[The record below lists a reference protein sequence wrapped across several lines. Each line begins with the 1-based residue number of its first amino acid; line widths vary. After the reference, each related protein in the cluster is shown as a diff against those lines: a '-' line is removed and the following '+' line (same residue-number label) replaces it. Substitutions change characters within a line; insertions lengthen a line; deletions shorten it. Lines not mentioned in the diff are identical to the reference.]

1 MKPIFHK
8 SRRTL
13 GSYLSL
19 GSAVIIS
26 SLIYSRAGDILR
38 GGGGSSSLPAAA
50 GSGSGTGITTPA
62 DTAQA
67 RINAQDAL
75 ARTSNALNAVRAM
88 QDAARAAA
96 ISGPNNLSLGLP
108 DVPNGINTNG
118 LQVAP
123 GVGTDPTK
131 WQGADLPTE
140 TTDLQGLVDVG
151 IRQTAQ
157 QALLQWQTFNVG
169 KNTTVTFDQSAG
181 GANANQWIA
190 FNQITDP
197 TGNPTQILGQIK
209 AQGQVYVINPNG
221 IIFGGSSKVDVNTL
235 TVSSLPINTN
245 LINRG
250 LLNNPDAQ
258 FLFSGLSLLAG
269 PNGTAAFT
277 PTPPP
282 TSTGVYGDITVQ
294 AGAKITTPISADG
307 NGGRVALFGANI
319 KNEGSILTPAGQTIL
334 AAGLQIGLTA
344 HDSLDPSLR
353 GLDVYV
359 GQVGTYGGSI
369 DNSGLISSPRG
380 SITLAGKNI
389 FHTGALSSSTSV
401 SLNGR
406 IELLAHYGAQSN
418 PSTANSVGSL
428 PFLNRN
434 SGTVSLGNNSVIEI
448 LPEYSSKETTI
459 GSVLSLRS
467 QINLEGL
474 ALHLGEN
481 STILA
486 PNALVRL
493 AAGEWN
499 FLGGISPTSKFT
511 QSAGQVYLD
520 KDALVNVAGSIDVP
534 VSVAQNIISV
544 DLRAAEL
551 ANSPLQRNG
560 PLRGQS
566 VQIDIRDSGIYEGAM
581 WIGTPLADVAGFANL
596 IQRGIGQLTTA
607 GGSVTISAGA
617 STVMQAGAKIDVS
630 GGSIAYQEAVVRT
643 SQLITPSGSLVDI
656 SQARPDVVY
665 LGIYDAIFDASNVK
679 FGVTELYSGNI
690 IPGGGR
696 LENGYL
702 QGAAGGSLSIRSAS
716 AALDGSFIG
725 KIFAGESQRASL
737 PSASSLI
744 LDFSAID
751 RSFPSLP
758 TYAPTPPAIVFQSQN
773 PLSPAD
779 PFQTDADGKPL
790 ALRGDLLA
798 NVFLS
803 PEILTAGGF
812 GNFTLNNPDGSITVP
827 DGITIR
833 ALERGTISMSASN
846 INVDGSIISPGGT
859 ISFLAPNLTLSQ
871 INTLAST
878 SVSVTPLANP
888 DRGIFRLGQNGNID
902 TSGLLIDDRLAN
914 PSSGS
919 LPLALNGGSVTIR
932 AFQSILET
940 GGKIDVSGGA
950 RADSRARISY
960 GNAGNISLSG
970 GRDLA
975 ESSILGGSL
984 QLGATLAGYSG
995 AGGGSLSLT
1004 APAFQ
1009 IGGTNSDNQ
1018 VTVLS
1023 PSFFTEGGFSSFSL
1037 SGTGI
1042 ATSNANIFI
1051 PGILVTTNTTIR
1063 PIVQSR
1069 LAIAANDQPL
1079 TWQNPVI
1086 LQEGIRPTSSLSFS
1100 ATGATSR
1107 FTSGILA
1114 RGEILM
1120 DSGSYIET
1128 DAKGTVTMTGQ
1139 TTTVLGSVKTPG
1151 GSISITG
1158 ANNYPAPSDPPLY
1171 STVLIGASSILDAS
1185 GKTLLLPDSLG
1196 LRTGQVLAGGS
1207 ISVSGNILTQVG
1219 AKLIANGTSGIL
1231 DLTPAASSLYPAALA
1246 SLNGRLTV
1254 PVTIESNG
1262 GTITLTGQSF
1272 LHNAASLTARSGGA
1286 SAIGGT
1292 LNISSSR
1299 FVLPNTTSTSA
1310 DINLIVTQ
1318 NGPILSSSNPETTG
1332 TTPLDENGNPVS
1344 GLGRIA
1350 VDSFGQG
1357 GFHSLRLGGNVRFQ
1371 GDVSISMPGTI
1382 RLATGGIIETT
1393 GTLNLSASH
1402 IHAGQNFLPPSLPG
1416 EIIEYF
1422 TSNIPGVG
1430 NQPLSILPST
1440 GSGNIALNAKL
1451 IDLGTLSL
1459 QGIGNAAFN
1468 VPSGEIRG
1476 NGTLQAAANLVFNAG
1491 QIHPTTS
1498 SIFNIFAYGNSN
1510 ISIVGGSARPLPFSA
1525 GGTLNIHA
1533 STISQNG
1540 TLRAPLGNIN
1550 LGWNGSG
1557 TAPQNPVSGNLITT
1571 PVTANLTL
1579 GAASVTST
1587 SAIDPITG
1595 KPAILPY
1602 GISFDGNSW
1611 IDPSG
1616 IDITTT
1622 GPSNKDIKLSSQ
1634 NLATEAGSL
1643 IDISGGGDL
1652 FAYRF
1657 VSGNGGRN
1665 DLLASESVFA
1675 IIPSYNFDYAPYAP
1689 FNPQAEA
1696 LQGAPGYSNSTLKAG
1711 DQITLAAGSKSDL
1724 PAGTYTLLPARY
1736 ALLPGA
1742 FLVTPRSGTPA
1753 NPSTQ
1758 ADGSSI
1764 VTGYRANNLD
1774 PNRSGPTTIANFEI
1788 ASAKTVLKRA
1798 EYQRF
1803 TANKFFTDVATSR
1816 EIAVPRLPTDAGIL
1830 SYTASA
1836 NFSIAGAVSATTPT
1850 SARGALIDINSPV
1863 DILINASGTGGAP
1876 GTLTLSSSLLNSFGA
1891 DSLLIGG
1898 VRTQTQ
1904 GGITVST
1911 STKNLT
1917 LDNEGAPLSGNDII
1931 LTASE
1936 NLILAENSAITA
1948 SGNRS
1953 IGSITLG
1960 SEATPGSG
1968 NGSLVRVSSS
1978 AQDTV
1983 TRLGV
1988 TPGGF
1993 ANLITGNASTL
2004 TGTSLFLDSTA
2015 ATSLDS
2021 GTILIGSA
2029 ITLSSGELSI
2039 ALENPGTIAPTTGLI
2054 LAGNA
2059 LSTLLSNT
2067 SALTLRSYSNLNL
2080 YGTGQIGSNTFQNLT
2095 LQAANLRGLNQN
2107 NGSVI
2112 LAARNLT
2119 LGNPSAPQT
2128 VAPIIP
2134 NDGTLTFASQNLNL
2148 SGGNTAIYGFATT
2161 NLYATD
2167 RILTS
2172 SEGSLVTSSDLN
2184 LDTPVITGLQASK
2197 YAISANGSFS
2207 YTSQSAPSVYP
2218 GGLGANLSLTG
2229 SSVSLAGNI
2238 HLASGQLAVTSVTD
2252 DLLISG
2258 SLNLSG
2264 TSRQF
2269 VDVSRHTSGGSIT
2282 LKSDNASVRIL
2293 QSAVLNLSAPAAA
2306 GNAGQLNV
2314 FSPKGSL
2321 EILGT
2326 VTASPGANGNN
2337 GSFTL
2342 DASSIAS
2349 LAALDEILNT
2359 GSFTKLRDYRI
2370 RTGNVVIDSNAIA
2383 STYRLAADQGDITLS
2398 GNINASGN
2406 RGGSI
2411 DLKANGSLTLLSGS
2425 SLDASAEVFD
2435 AAGKGGSIT
2444 LEAGSQRNGIVRS
2457 DALLTL
2463 SSGSSIFLGVA
2474 EKDASS
2480 ASLGKFTGTLHLRSP
2495 RNVTNTDLQLA
2506 AIGSNITG
2514 ASAITVEGYKLYD
2527 LTGTANGTITSA
2539 IQTQVLN
2546 DANAYLGASG
2556 STTSGYSAMLTRLTG
2571 LNSALDLILTP
2582 GAEIINRTGDLTLG
2596 TISSDATFDWNLAT
2610 FRFGPKSAAG
2620 TLTLR
2625 ASQNLTFHNAL
2636 SDGFSGG
2643 ASLWLSPLIANNP
2656 LLPANSQSWSY
2667 HLAAGADNTAA
2678 SFRSVLPLDSIS
2690 AGQGN
2695 LQLGKNAGAA
2705 TATGGANAV
2714 TSSII
2719 GNSYQVIRTGSGD
2732 IDISTARSIQLLNPF
2747 ASIYTAGTRVAD
2759 PTAVFAPG
2767 DFVTPVLN
2775 RTVSQTN
2782 LGAAQQNYSAYYSMA
2797 GGNVTL
2803 SAGLDIERLT
2813 RNNSGLIADSSRQ
2826 LPNNWLYR
2834 RAYVA
2839 PNGQFGSIRIGSGL
2853 GSTTDAA
2860 ASTTWWVDYS
2870 NFFQSV
2876 GALGGGN
2883 IILAAGN
2890 DVRNTDAAIPTN
2902 ARAPRG
2908 AAGTTLLQELGGGDL
2923 SVRAGRDISGGVYY
2937 VERGTGSLQAGAAIT
2952 TNGTRSPS
2960 FGLVGGLNN
2969 PAAGILDPL
2978 TWLPTTLFLGKSSF
2992 DLQAAGDIL
3001 LGPVANPFLLPQ
3013 GTGNRFWY
3021 KTHFST
3027 YSADAS
3033 VNALSLGGDVT
3044 HRNAITL
3051 PGQSQATSLFLAWHQ
3066 TQLLY
3071 TGSTSSTSFI
3081 QPWLRLAENDLSPFT
3096 PVWEL
3101 APPSV
3106 SLTSFSGDLNMVG
3119 NLTTFP
3125 SPVGQLELIAAGSIA
3140 ALQPSGISNTLIK
3153 DQATRTW
3160 TSSSINLSD
3169 ADPRS
3174 VPSPLSPLNTGTANP
3189 TGATFSASTKPAFM
3203 FSLAA
3208 LFTESGSYSGNDAL
3222 LQNLQSRH
3230 TSGGLHSVG
3239 ADPVRIHAIGGDISG
3254 LTLFS
3259 AKPAWITAGRDIT
3272 DIAFYLQNTDA
3283 SHLSIVSAA
3292 RDIIAANPFSLLR
3305 NATNAL
3311 GNALSF
3317 GRSPLPGDIQ
3327 VAGPGNLHVL
3337 AGRDLDLGTGSA
3349 LADGTG
3355 GGISSI
3361 GNLRNPFLNSE
3372 GAGITALA
3380 GIGPATSL
3388 ASSMLATQA
3397 YVQDVASTEEGMKLI
3412 EKLLPSTDINT
3423 LSADELAAL
3432 AIELFFR
3439 TLRDAG
3445 RNFNNPESPDF
3456 GTYKEG
3462 FAAIE
3467 LLLGENPE
3475 PWDGEIIARSRDIR
3489 TRSGGDIRLL
3499 APGGGL
3505 TLANT
3510 AIGNPLTPPGV
3521 ITESGGSISIF
3532 TDQSVDIGIGRIFT
3546 LRGGDAI
3553 IWSTEGDIAAGSSS
3567 RTVLAAPPTRVVIDP
3582 QTASVQTDLAG
3593 LATGGGIGV
3602 LATVA
3607 GIEPGDVDLIA
3618 PAGII
3623 DAGDA
3628 GIRVSGNINLAAVQV
3643 VNAGNISA
3651 GGTSTGGNTVVAA
3664 PSVATVTTASN
3675 SAAATSATADSTQN
3689 EASKEI
3695 SEEVTTQLSIFEVVV
3710 IGYGGGEAPD
3720 DEKEEEESEDSSQ
3733 DAEDSN

>member
-50 GSGSGTGITTPA
+50 SSGSGTGITTPA

-88 QDAARAAA
+88 QDAARATA
-96 ISGPNNLSLGLP
+96 ISGPENLSPGLP
-108 DVPNGINTNG
+108 DVTNGISTNG
-118 LQVAP
+118 LQVAS
-123 GVGTDPTK
+123 GVGTDPIK

-169 KNTTVTFDQSAG
+169 KNTTVTFDQTAG
-181 GANANQWIA
+181 GANSNQWIA

-197 TGNPTQILGQIK
+197 TGNPSQILGQIK

-221 IIFGGSSKVDVNTL
+221 IIFGGSSTVDVNTL
-235 TVSSLPINTN
+235 TVSSLPINNN
-245 LINRG
+245 LIARG
-250 LLNNPDAQ
+250 LLNNPDSQ

-269 PNGTAAFT
+269 LNGTAAFT

-282 TSTGVYGDITVQ
+282 SSTGVYGDITVQ

-319 KNEGSILTPAGQTIL
+319 KNEGTILTPAGQTIL

-353 GLDVYV
+353 GLDVFV

-369 DNSGLISSPRG
+369 DNSGFISSPRG

-428 PFLNRN
+428 SFLNRN
-434 SGTVSLGNNSVIEI
+434 TGTVSLGNNSVIEI

-474 ALHLGEN
+474 AVHLGEN

-499 FLGGISPTSKFT
+499 FLGGISPASKFT

-560 PLRGQS
+560 PLRSQS
-566 VQIDIRDSGIYEGAM
+566 VQIDVRDAGIYEGTM
-581 WIGTPLADVAGFANL
+581 WLGTPLADVAGFANL

-617 STVMQAGAKIDVS
+617 STVMQVGSKIDVS
-630 GGSIAYQEAVVRT
+630 GGSIAYQEAIVRT

-679 FGVTELYSGNI
+679 FGVTELYSGNLV
-690 IPGGGR
+690 PGGVR
-696 LENGYL
+696 LEKGYL

-716 AALDGSFIG
+716 AALDGSLLG

-737 PSASSLI
+737 PSASSLV

-758 TYAPTPPAIVFQSQN
+758 NFAPTPPATVFQSPN

-803 PEILTAGGF
+803 PEILTSGGF

-859 ISFLAPNLTLSQ
+859 ISFFAPNLTLSQ

-888 DRGIFRLGQNGNID
+888 GRGIFRLGQTGNID
-902 TSGLLIDDRLAN
+902 TSGLPIDDRLAN

-919 LPLALNGGSVTIR
+919 LPLALSGGSVTIR
-932 AFQSILET
+932 AFQTILDT

-995 AGGGSLSLT
+995 TGGGSLSLT
-1004 APAFQ
+1004 ASAFQ

-1051 PGILVTTNTTIR
+1051 PGILITANTTIR

-1158 ANNYPAPSDPPLY
+1158 ASSFPSPSDPPLFT
-1171 STVLIGASSILDAS
+1171 TVLIGASSILDVS

-1207 ISVSGNILTQVG
+1207 ISVSGNILTQDG
-1219 AKLIANGTSGIL
+1219 ARLIANGTSGIL
-1231 DLTPAASSLYPAALA
+1231 DLTPAASSLYPAALT
-1246 SLNGRLTV
+1246 SLNGLITL

-1299 FVLPNTTSTSA
+1299 FVPPNTTSTSA
-1310 DINLIVTQ
+1310 DINLVVTQ

-1332 TTPLDENGNPVS
+1332 TTPLDENGIPVS

-1393 GTLNLSASH
+1393 GTLNLSAPH
-1402 IHAGQNFLPPSLPG
+1402 IYAGQNFLPPSLPG

-1430 NQPLSILPST
+1430 NQPLSIMPST

-1468 VPSGEIRG
+1468 VPTGEIRG

-1525 GGTLNIHA
+1525 GGTLNLHA
-1533 STISQNG
+1533 SAITQNG

-1557 TAPQNPVSGNLITT
+1557 TSPQNPVSGNLLAT
-1571 PVTANLTL
+1571 PVTSNLTL
-1579 GAASVTST
+1579 GPNSVTST

-1675 IIPSYNFDYAPYAP
+1675 IIPSYNFEYAPYAP
-1689 FNPQAEA
+1689 FNQQAEA

-1711 DQITLAAGSKSDL
+1711 DQITLAAGSNL

-1742 FLVTPRSGTPA
+1742 FLVTPRTGNPA
-1753 NPSTQ
+1753 NPSTK
-1758 ADGSSI
+1758 ADRSSI
-1764 VTGYRANNLD
+1764 VSGYRANNLD
-1774 PNRSGPTTIANFEI
+1774 PNRSGPTSIGSFEV
-1788 ASAKTVLKRA
+1788 ASADTFRQRA
-1798 EYQRF
+1798 EYQEF

-1816 EIAVPRLPTDAGIL
+1816 EVPVPRLPMDAGIL
-1830 SYTASA
+1830 SYTAST
-1836 NFSIAGAVSATTPT
+1836 NFSIAGAVAATTPA

-1863 DILINASGTGGAP
+1863 DILINTTGTGGAP
-1876 GTLTLSSSLLNSFGA
+1876 GILALSSSLLNSFGA

-1898 VRTQTQ
+1898 VRTQSQ
-1904 GGITVST
+1904 GRITVST
-1911 STKNLT
+1911 STENLT
-1917 LDNEGAPLSGNDII
+1917 LDNEGVPLIGNDII
-1931 LTASE
+1931 LTASD
-1936 NLILAENSAITA
+1936 NLILGENSAITA
-1948 SGNRS
+1948 SGNRP

-1960 SEATPGSG
+1960 SEATLGSG

-1978 AQDTV
+1978 AQNTV
-1983 TRLGV
+1983 NRLGV
-1988 TPGGF
+1988 TPGGT
-1993 ANLITGNASTL
+1993 ANLITGNASSL
-2004 TGTSLFLDSTA
+2004 SGTSLILDSTA
-2015 ATSLDS
+2015 ATSLDP
-2021 GTILIGSA
+2021 GTILLGST

-2059 LSTLLSNT
+2059 LSTLLTNT

-2080 YGTGQIGSNTFQNLT
+2080 YGTGQIGSSTFQNLT

-2107 NGSVI
+2107 SGNII

-2161 NLYATD
+2161 NLNATD

-2172 SEGSLVTSSDLN
+2172 SEGSLVTSSNLN
-2184 LDTPVITGLQASK
+2184 LDTPILTGLQASK
-2197 YAISANGSFS
+2197 YAISSTGSFS

-2238 HLASGQLAVTSVTD
+2238 HLASGQLTVTSVTG

-2258 SLNLSG
+2258 SLDLSG

-2314 FSPKGSL
+2314 FSPNGSL

-2326 VTASPGANGNN
+2326 VNASPGANGNN

-2342 DASSIAS
+2342 DTSSIAS

-2435 AAGKGGSIT
+2435 AAGKGGSVN
-2444 LEAGSQRNGIVRS
+2444 LEAGSQRNGIVRT
-2457 DALLTL
+2457 DALLNL
-2463 SSGSSIFLGVA
+2463 STGSSIFLDVA

-2495 RNVTNTDLQLA
+2495 RNVANTDLQLA

-2514 ASAITVEGYKLYD
+2514 ASVITVEGYKLYD

-2556 STTSGYSAMLTRLTG
+2556 NTTNGYSAILTRLTG

-2596 TISSDATFDWNLAT
+2596 TISSTATSDWNLAT

-2732 IDISTARSIQLLNPF
+2732 IDISAGRSIQLLNLF

-2775 RTVSQTN
+2775 RTVSQIN

-2908 AAGTTLLQELGGGDL
+2908 AASAALLQELGGGDL
-2923 SVRAGRDISGGVYY
+2923 IVRAGRDISGGVYY
-2937 VERGTGSLQAGAAIT
+2937 VERGTGSLHAGATIT

-3001 LGPVANPFLLPQ
+3001 LGPATNPFLLPQ

-3033 VNALSLGGDVT
+3033 LNALSLGGDVT
-3044 HRNAITL
+3044 HRNTITL
-3051 PGQSQATSLFLAWHQ
+3051 PGQSQATSLLRAWHQ

-3071 TGSTSSTSFI
+3071 TGSTSSTSFN

-3125 SPVGQLELIAAGSIA
+3125 SPVGQLELIAAGSVA
-3140 ALQPSGISNTLIK
+3140 ALQPSGISNTLING
-3153 DQATRTW
+3153 QATRTW

-3174 VPSPLSPLNTGTANP
+3174 IPSPLSPLNTGTANP
-3189 TGATFSASTKPAFM
+3189 TGAIFSASTTRDFM

-3208 LFTESGSYSGNDAL
+3208 LLTESGSYIGNDAL
-3222 LQNLQSRH
+3222 LQTRQSRH

-3259 AKPAWITAGRDIT
+3259 AKPAWITSGRDIT

-3317 GRSPLPGDIQ
+3317 GQSPLPGDIQ
-3327 VAGPGNLHVL
+3327 IAGPGNLHVL
-3337 AGRDLDLGTGSA
+3337 AGRNLDLGTGSA
-3349 LADGTG
+3349 LANGTG

-3361 GNLRNPFLNSE
+3361 GNFRNPYLISQ

-3380 GIGPATSL
+3380 GIGPATNL

-3412 EKLLPSTDINT
+3412 EKLLPGTDINT
-3423 LSADELAAL
+3423 LSTNEIASL

-3445 RNFNNPESPDF
+3445 RDFNNPESADF
-3456 GTYKEG
+3456 GTYKKG

-3505 TLANT
+3505 TLANAALGT
-3510 AIGNPLTPPGV
+3510 PLTPPGV

-3553 IWSTEGDIAAGSSS
+3553 IWSTKGDIAAGSSS

-3651 GGTSTGGNTVVAA
+3651 GGTSIGGNATVSA
-3664 PSVATVTTASN
+3664 PSVATVTAASN
-3675 SAAATSATADSTQN
+3675 SAASTSATAAGTQN
-3689 EASKEI
+3689 EERNKI
-3695 SEEVTTQLSIFEVVV
+3695 SEEVTTQLSVFDVVV
-3710 IGYGGGEAPD
+3710 IGYGGGEALD
-3720 DEKEEEESEDSSQ
+3720 EEKEEEESEDSSQ
-3733 DAEDSN
+3733 NTEDSN

>member
-1 MKPIFHK
+1 
-8 SRRTL
+8 
-13 GSYLSL
+13 
-19 GSAVIIS
+19 
-26 SLIYSRAGDILR
+26 
-38 GGGGSSSLPAAA
+38 
-50 GSGSGTGITTPA
+50 
-62 DTAQA
+62 
-67 RINAQDAL
+67 
-75 ARTSNALNAVRAM
+75 
-88 QDAARAAA
+88 
-96 ISGPNNLSLGLP
+96 
-108 DVPNGINTNG
+108 
-118 LQVAP
+118 
-123 GVGTDPTK
+123 VGTDPSK

-140 TTDLQGLVDVG
+140 TTDLQGLVNVG

-169 KNTTVTFDQSAG
+169 KKTTVTFDQSAG

-221 IIFGGSSKVDVNTL
+221 IIFGGSSTVDVNTL
-235 TVSSLPINTN
+235 TVSSLPINNN
-245 LINRG
+245 LIARG
-250 LLNNPDAQ
+250 LLNNPDSQ

-282 TSTGVYGDITVQ
+282 VSTGVYGDVTVQ
-294 AGAKITTPISADG
+294 AGAKITTPVSADG
-307 NGGRVALFGANI
+307 NGGRVALFGANV
-319 KNEGSILTPAGQTIL
+319 KNEGTILTPAGQTIL

-353 GLDVYV
+353 GLDVFV
-359 GQVGTYGGSI
+359 GQVGTYGGTI
-369 DNSGLISSPRG
+369 DNTGFISSPRG

-389 FHTGALSSSTSV
+389 LLTGALTSSTSV

-418 PSTANSVGSL
+418 PSSANSLGSL

-434 SGTVSLGNNSVIEI
+434 SGSVTLGNNSVIEI

-474 ALHLGEN
+474 AVYLGEN

-499 FLGGISPTSKFT
+499 FLGGITPTSKFT

-520 KDALVNVAGSIDVP
+520 KDALVNVAGSIDIP

-581 WIGTPLADVAGFANL
+581 WLGTPLADVAGFANL

-607 GGSVTISAGA
+607 GGSVNISAGA

-630 GGSIAYQEAVVRT
+630 GGSIAYQEAIVRT
-643 SQLITPSGSLVDI
+643 SQLITPSGTLTDI

-690 IPGGGR
+690 VPGGGR

-725 KIFAGESQRASL
+725 KIFAGESQRAIL
-737 PSASSLI
+737 PTASSLV
-744 LDFSAID
+744 LDFTAID

-758 TYAPTPPAIVFQSQN
+758 NFAPTPPAIVFQAPN

-803 PEILTAGGF
+803 PEIVAAGGF
-812 GNFTLNNPDGSITVP
+812 GNFTLNNPDSSITVP

-859 ISFLAPNLTLSQ
+859 ISFFAPNLTLSQ

-888 DRGIFRLGQNGNID
+888 GRGIFRLGQTGNID

-919 LPLALNGGSVTIR
+919 LPLALNGGSVTIK
-932 AFQSILET
+932 AFQTILRT

-995 AGGGSLSLT
+995 TGGGSLSLT
-1004 APAFQ
+1004 ASAFQ

-1051 PGILVTTNTTIR
+1051 PGILITANTTIR

-1158 ANNYPAPSDPPLY
+1158 ASSFPSPSDPPLFT
-1171 STVLIGASSILDAS
+1171 TVLIGASSILDVS

-1207 ISVSGNILTQVG
+1207 ISVSGNILTQDG
-1219 AKLIANGTSGIL
+1219 ARLIANGTSGIL
-1231 DLTPAASSLYPAALA
+1231 DLTPAASSLYPAALT
-1246 SLNGRLTV
+1246 SLNGLITL

-1299 FVLPNTTSTSA
+1299 FVPPNTTSTSA
-1310 DINLIVTQ
+1310 DINLVVTQ

-1393 GTLNLSASH
+1393 GTLNLSAPH
-1402 IHAGQNFLPPSLPG
+1402 IYAGQNFLPPSLPG

-1430 NQPLSILPST
+1430 NQPLSIMPST

-1468 VPSGEIRG
+1468 VPTGEIRG

-1510 ISIVGGSARPLPFSA
+1510 ISIIGGSARPLPFSA
-1525 GGTLNIHA
+1525 GGTLNLHA
-1533 STISQNG
+1533 SAITQNG

-1557 TAPQNPVSGNLITT
+1557 TSPQNPVSGNLLAT
-1571 PVTANLTL
+1571 PVTSNLTL
-1579 GAASVTST
+1579 GPNSVTST

-1675 IIPSYNFDYAPYAP
+1675 IIPSYNFEYAPYAP
-1689 FNPQAEA
+1689 FNQQAEA

-1711 DQITLAAGSKSDL
+1711 DQITLAAGSNL
-1724 PAGTYTLLPARY
+1724 PTGTYTLLPARY

-1742 FLVTPRSGTPA
+1742 FLVTPRTGNPA
-1753 NPSTQ
+1753 NPSTK
-1758 ADGSSI
+1758 ADRSSI
-1764 VTGYRANNLD
+1764 VSGYRANNLD
-1774 PNRSGPTTIANFEI
+1774 PNRSGPTSIGSFEV
-1788 ASAKTVLKRA
+1788 ASANTFRQRA
-1798 EYQRF
+1798 EYQEF

-1816 EIAVPRLPTDAGIL
+1816 EIPVPRLPMDAGIL
-1830 SYTASA
+1830 SYTAST
-1836 NFSIAGAVSATTPT
+1836 NFSIAGAVAATTPA

-1863 DILINASGTGGAP
+1863 DILINTTGTGGAP
-1876 GTLTLSSSLLNSFGA
+1876 GILALSSSLLNSFGA

-1898 VRTQTQ
+1898 VRTQSQ
-1904 GGITVST
+1904 GSITVST
-1911 STKNLT
+1911 STENLT
-1917 LDNEGAPLSGNDII
+1917 LDNEGVPLIGNDII
-1931 LTASE
+1931 LTASD
-1936 NLILAENSAITA
+1936 NLILGENSAITA
-1948 SGNRS
+1948 SGNRP

-1978 AQDTV
+1978 AQNTV
-1983 TRLGV
+1983 NRLGV
-1988 TPGGF
+1988 TPGGT
-1993 ANLITGNASTL
+1993 ANLITGNASSL
-2004 TGTSLFLDSTA
+2004 SGTSLILDSTA
-2015 ATSLDS
+2015 ATSLDP
-2021 GTILIGSA
+2021 GTILLGSA

-2080 YGTGQIGSNTFQNLT
+2080 YGTGQIGSSTFQNLT

-2107 NGSVI
+2107 SGNII

-2184 LDTPVITGLQASK
+2184 LDTPILTSLQASK

-2238 HLASGQLAVTSVTD
+2238 HLASGQLTVTSVTG

-2258 SLNLSG
+2258 SLDLSG

-2282 LKSDNASVRIL
+2282 LKSENASVRIL

-2314 FSPKGSL
+2314 FSPNGSL

-2326 VTASPGANGNN
+2326 VSASPGTNGSN

-2342 DASSIAS
+2342 DTSSIAN

-2463 SSGSSIFLGVA
+2463 SSGSTIFLDVA

-2495 RNVTNTDLQLA
+2495 RNVGNTDLQLA

-2556 STTSGYSAMLTRLTG
+2556 NTTNGYSAILTRLTG
-2571 LNSALDLILTP
+2571 LNSSLDLILTP
-2582 GAEIINRTGDLTLG
+2582 GAEIINRSGDLTLG
-2596 TISSDATFDWNLAT
+2596 TISSTATSDWNLAT

-2643 ASLWLSPLIANNP
+2643 ASLWLSPLMANNA

-2732 IDISTARSIQLLNPF
+2732 IDISAGRSIQLLNLF

-2775 RTVSQTN
+2775 RTVSQIN

-2908 AAGTTLLQELGGGDL
+2908 AASAALLQELGGGDL
-2923 SVRAGRDISGGVYY
+2923 IVRAGRDISGGVYY
-2937 VERGTGSLQAGAAIT
+2937 VERGTGSLHAGATIT

-3033 VNALSLGGDVT
+3033 LNALSLGGDVT
-3044 HRNAITL
+3044 HRNTITL
-3051 PGQSQATSLFLAWHQ
+3051 PGQSQATSLLRAWHQ

-3071 TGSTSSTSFI
+3071 TGSTSSTSFN

-3140 ALQPSGISNTLIK
+3140 ALQPSGISNTLING
-3153 DQATRTW
+3153 QATRTW

-3189 TGATFSASTKPAFM
+3189 TGATFSASTTPDFM

-3208 LFTESGSYSGNDAL
+3208 LFTESGSYTGKDAL
-3222 LQNLQSRH
+3222 LQTRQSRH

-3361 GNLRNPFLNSE
+3361 GNFRNPYLISQ

-3380 GIGPATSL
+3380 GIGPATNL

-3412 EKLLPSTDINT
+3412 EKLLPGTDINT
-3423 LSADELAAL
+3423 LSTNEIASL

-3445 RNFNNPESPDF
+3445 RDFNNPESADF
-3456 GTYKEG
+3456 GTYKKG

-3505 TLANT
+3505 TLANAALGT
-3510 AIGNPLTPPGV
+3510 PLTPPGV

-3553 IWSTEGDIAAGSSS
+3553 IWSTKGDIAAGSSS

-3651 GGTSTGGNTVVAA
+3651 GGTSIGGNATVSA
-3664 PSVATVTTASN
+3664 PSVATVTAASN
-3675 SAAATSATADSTQN
+3675 SAASTSATAAGTQN
-3689 EASKEI
+3689 EERNKI
-3695 SEEVTTQLSIFEVVV
+3695 SEEVTTQLSVFDVVV
-3710 IGYGGGEAPD
+3710 IGYGGGEALD
-3720 DEKEEEESEDSSQ
+3720 EEKEEEESEDSSQ

>member
-1 MKPIFHK
+1 M
-8 SRRTL
+8 
-13 GSYLSL
+13 
-19 GSAVIIS
+19 
-26 SLIYSRAGDILR
+26 
-38 GGGGSSSLPAAA
+38 
-50 GSGSGTGITTPA
+50 
-62 DTAQA
+62 
-67 RINAQDAL
+67 
-75 ARTSNALNAVRAM
+75 
-88 QDAARAAA
+88 
-96 ISGPNNLSLGLP
+96 
-108 DVPNGINTNG
+108 
-118 LQVAP
+118 
-123 GVGTDPTK
+123 
-131 WQGADLPTE
+131 
-140 TTDLQGLVDVG
+140 
-151 IRQTAQ
+151 
-157 QALLQWQTFNVG
+157 
-169 KNTTVTFDQSAG
+169 
-181 GANANQWIA
+181 
-190 FNQITDP
+190 
-197 TGNPTQILGQIK
+197 
-209 AQGQVYVINPNG
+209 
-221 IIFGGSSKVDVNTL
+221 
-235 TVSSLPINTN
+235 
-245 LINRG
+245 
-250 LLNNPDAQ
+250 
-258 FLFSGLSLLAG
+258 
-269 PNGTAAFT
+269 
-277 PTPPP
+277 
-282 TSTGVYGDITVQ
+282 
-294 AGAKITTPISADG
+294 
-307 NGGRVALFGANI
+307 
-319 KNEGSILTPAGQTIL
+319 
-334 AAGLQIGLTA
+334 
-344 HDSLDPSLR
+344 
-353 GLDVYV
+353 
-359 GQVGTYGGSI
+359 
-369 DNSGLISSPRG
+369 
-380 SITLAGKNI
+380 
-389 FHTGALSSSTSV
+389 
-401 SLNGR
+401 
-406 IELLAHYGAQSN
+406 
-418 PSTANSVGSL
+418 
-428 PFLNRN
+428 
-434 SGTVSLGNNSVIEI
+434 
-448 LPEYSSKETTI
+448 
-459 GSVLSLRS
+459 
-467 QINLEGL
+467 
-474 ALHLGEN
+474 
-481 STILA
+481 
-486 PNALVRL
+486 
-493 AAGEWN
+493 
-499 FLGGISPTSKFT
+499 
-511 QSAGQVYLD
+511 
-520 KDALVNVAGSIDVP
+520 
-534 VSVAQNIISV
+534 
-544 DLRAAEL
+544 
-551 ANSPLQRNG
+551 
-560 PLRGQS
+560 
-566 VQIDIRDSGIYEGAM
+566 
-581 WIGTPLADVAGFANL
+581 
-596 IQRGIGQLTTA
+596 
-607 GGSVTISAGA
+607 
-617 STVMQAGAKIDVS
+617 
-630 GGSIAYQEAVVRT
+630 
-643 SQLITPSGSLVDI
+643 
-656 SQARPDVVY
+656 
-665 LGIYDAIFDASNVK
+665 
-679 FGVTELYSGNI
+679 
-690 IPGGGR
+690 
-696 LENGYL
+696 
-702 QGAAGGSLSIRSAS
+702 
-716 AALDGSFIG
+716 
-725 KIFAGESQRASL
+725 
-737 PSASSLI
+737 
-744 LDFSAID
+744 
-751 RSFPSLP
+751 
-758 TYAPTPPAIVFQSQN
+758 
-773 PLSPAD
+773 
-779 PFQTDADGKPL
+779 
-790 ALRGDLLA
+790 
-798 NVFLS
+798 
-803 PEILTAGGF
+803 
-812 GNFTLNNPDGSITVP
+812 
-827 DGITIR
+827 
-833 ALERGTISMSASN
+833 
-846 INVDGSIISPGGT
+846 
-859 ISFLAPNLTLSQ
+859 
-871 INTLAST
+871 
-878 SVSVTPLANP
+878 
-888 DRGIFRLGQNGNID
+888 
-902 TSGLLIDDRLAN
+902 
-914 PSSGS
+914 
-919 LPLALNGGSVTIR
+919 
-932 AFQSILET
+932 
-940 GGKIDVSGGA
+940 
-950 RADSRARISY
+950 
-960 GNAGNISLSG
+960 
-970 GRDLA
+970 
-975 ESSILGGSL
+975 
-984 QLGATLAGYSG
+984 AGYSG
-995 AGGGSLSLT
+995 TGGGSLSLT
-1004 APAFQ
+1004 ASAFQ
-1009 IGGTNSDNQ
+1009 VGGTNSDNQ

-1051 PGILVTTNTTIR
+1051 PGILITANTTIR

-1114 RGEILM
+1114 RGEILL

-1128 DAKGTVTMTGQ
+1128 DAKGTVTMAGQ

-1158 ANNYPAPSDPPLY
+1158 ASSFPSPSDPPLY
-1171 STVLIGASSILDAS
+1171 TTVLIGANSILDAS
-1185 GKTLLLPDSLG
+1185 GKTLLSPDSLG

-1207 ISVSGNILTQVG
+1207 ISVSGNILAHDG

-1246 SLNGRLTV
+1246 SLNGRVTV

-1272 LHNAASLTARSGGA
+1272 LHSAASLTARSGGA

-1299 FVLPNTTSTSA
+1299 FVPPNTTSTSA
-1310 DINLIVTQ
+1310 DINLVVTQ

-1357 GFHSLRLGGNVRFQ
+1357 GFNSLRLGGNVRFQ

-1382 RLATGGIIETT
+1382 RLATGGVIETT
-1393 GTLNLSASH
+1393 GALNLSASH

-1422 TSNIPGVG
+1422 TSNIPGFG
-1430 NQPLSILPST
+1430 NLPLNILPST

-1468 VPSGEIRG
+1468 VPTGEIRG

-1540 TLRAPLGNIN
+1540 AVRAPLGNIN

-1587 SAIDPITG
+1587 STIDPITG

-1602 GISFDGNSW
+1602 GISSDGNSW

-1622 GPSNKDIKLSSQ
+1622 GPSDKDIKLSSQ
-1634 NLATEAGSL
+1634 NLATEAGSV

-1665 DLLASESVFA
+1665 DLLASDTIFA
-1675 IIPSYNFDYAPYAP
+1675 IIPSYGFEYAPYAP

-1696 LQGAPGYSNSTLKAG
+1696 LQGLPGYTNNSLRPG
-1711 DQITLAAGSKSDL
+1711 DQITLAAGSGL

-1742 FLVTPRSGTPA
+1742 FLVTPRSGTSA
-1753 NPSTQ
+1753 NPSKQ
-1758 ADGSSI
+1758 ADGSSV

-1788 ASAKTVLKRA
+1788 APAKTFLQRA

-1816 EIAVPRLPTDAGIL
+1816 EIPVPRLPTDAGIL
-1830 SYTASA
+1830 SYTAST
-1836 NFSIAGAVSATTPT
+1836 NFSIAGAVAATTPT

-1863 DILINASGTGGAP
+1863 DILINATGTGGAP
-1876 GTLTLSSSLLNSFGA
+1876 GTLALSSSLLSSFGA

-1898 VRTQTQ
+1898 VRTQSQ

-2119 LGNPSAPQT
+2119 IGNPSAPQT

-2161 NLYATD
+2161 NLNATD

-2184 LDTPVITGLQASK
+2184 LDTPVLTGLQASK

-2264 TSRQF
+2264 TSRQL

-2349 LAALDEILNT
+2349 LAALDGILNT

-2370 RTGNVVIDSNAIA
+2370 RTGNVVIDSNAI
-2383 STYRLAADQGDITLS
+2383 STTYRLAADQGDITLS
-2398 GNINASGN
+2398 GSINASGN

-2425 SLDASAEVFD
+2425 SLDASAQTFD

-2463 SSGSSIFLGVA
+2463 SSGSSISLGVA
-2474 EKDASS
+2474 ENNASS
-2480 ASLGKFTGTLHLRSP
+2480 ASLGKFTGTLHLRAP
-2495 RNVTNTDLQLA
+2495 QNVANTDLQLA
-2506 AIGSNITG
+2506 AIGSNISG

-2527 LTGTANGTITSA
+2527 LTGTPNGTITSA
-2539 IQTQVLN
+2539 IQTEIRD
-2546 DANAYLGASG
+2546 DAEDYLGDSG
-2556 STTSGYSAMLTRLTG
+2556 STTNGYSAILNRLTG

-2582 GAEIINRTGDLTLG
+2582 GAEIINRSGDLTLG
-2596 TISSDATFDWNLAT
+2596 TTSSTATSDWNLAT

-2625 ASQNLTFHNAL
+2625 ASQNLMFYNAL

-2667 HLAAGADNTAA
+2667 HLAAGADTSAA
-2678 SFRSVLPLDSIS
+2678 SFRSVLPLSSI
-2690 AGQGN
+2690 AAAQGN

-2719 GNSYQVIRTGSGD
+2719 GNSYQVIRTGSGH
-2732 IDISTARSIQLLNPF
+2732 IDINAGRSLQLLNPF
-2747 ASIYTAGTRVAD
+2747 ASIYTAGTSVAD

-2767 DFVTPVLN
+2767 DFITPILN
-2775 RTVSQTN
+2775 RSVPQTN

-2839 PNGQFGSIRIGSGL
+2839 PNGQFGSIRIGSGI
-2853 GSTTDAA
+2853 SSRTDAA

-2883 IILAAGN
+2883 IILTAAN

-2908 AAGTTLLQELGGGDL
+2908 EAGAALLQELGGGDL
-2923 SVRAGRDISGGVYY
+2923 SVRAGRDISGGVFY
-2937 VERGTGSLQAGAAIT
+2937 VERGTGSLHAGAAIT

-2969 PAAGILDPL
+2969 VAAGILDPL

-3001 LGPVANPFLLPQ
+3001 LGPVTNPFLLPQ

-3027 YSADAS
+3027 YSSDAS

-3044 HRNAITL
+3044 LRNAVTL
-3051 PGQSQATSLFLAWHQ
+3051 PGQSQATSLLGIWYQ

-3071 TGSTSSTSFI
+3071 TGSASSTSFI
-3081 QPWLRLAENDLSPFT
+3081 QPWLRLAENDLSPFAS
-3096 PVWEL
+3096 VWEL

-3125 SPVGQLELIAAGSIA
+3125 SPVGQLELIAAGSLS
-3140 ALQPSGISNTLIK
+3140 ALQPSGISNTLING
-3153 DQATRTW
+3153 QASRTW

-3174 VPSPLSPLNTGTANP
+3174 IPSPLSPLNTGTANP
-3189 TGATFSASTKPAFM
+3189 TGAIFSASTTRDFM

-3208 LFTESGSYSGNDAL
+3208 LFTESGSYSGNDSL
-3222 LQNLQSRH
+3222 LQTRQSRH
-3230 TSGGLHSVG
+3230 TSGGLHSVD

-3283 SHLSIVSAA
+3283 THLSIISAS

-3317 GRSPLPGDIQ
+3317 GQSSLPGDIQ

-3349 LADGTG
+3349 LTDGTG

-3361 GNLRNPFLNSE
+3361 GNFRNPFLNSR

-3380 GIGPATSL
+3380 GIGPATNL
-3388 ASSMLATQA
+3388 ASSMLATQD
-3397 YVQDVASTEEGMKLI
+3397 YVQDFTSTEEGMKLI
-3412 EKLLPSTDINT
+3412 EKLLPGTDIST
-3423 LSADELAAL
+3423 LSANELASL

-3445 RNFNNPESPDF
+3445 RDFNNPESTDF
-3456 GTYKEG
+3456 RTYKKG

-3467 LLLGENPE
+3467 LLMGENPE
-3475 PWDGEIIARSRDIR
+3475 LWDGEIIARSRDIR

-3499 APGGGL
+3499 ATGGGL

-3521 ITESGGSISIF
+3521 ISESGGSISIF

-3546 LRGGDAI
+3546 LRGGEAI
-3553 IWSTEGDIAAGSSS
+3553 IWSTKGDIAAGSSS

-3607 GIEPGDVDLIA
+3607 GVEPGDVDLIA

-3651 GGTSTGGNTVVAA
+3651 GGTSTGGNATVAA

-3675 SAAATSATADSTQN
+3675 SAAAASAAAAGAQN
-3689 EASKEI
+3689 EARKEI
-3695 SEEVTTQLSIFEVVV
+3695 SEEVTTQLSVFDVVV
-3710 IGYGGGEAPD
+3710 IGYGGGEAQD
-3720 DEKEEEESEDSSQ
+3720 NEKEEEELEDSRQ
-3733 DAEDSN
+3733 DTEDSN

>member
-1 MKPIFHK
+1 
-8 SRRTL
+8 
-13 GSYLSL
+13 
-19 GSAVIIS
+19 
-26 SLIYSRAGDILR
+26 
-38 GGGGSSSLPAAA
+38 
-50 GSGSGTGITTPA
+50 
-62 DTAQA
+62 
-67 RINAQDAL
+67 
-75 ARTSNALNAVRAM
+75 
-88 QDAARAAA
+88 
-96 ISGPNNLSLGLP
+96 
-108 DVPNGINTNG
+108 
-118 LQVAP
+118 
-123 GVGTDPTK
+123 
-131 WQGADLPTE
+131 
-140 TTDLQGLVDVG
+140 
-151 IRQTAQ
+151 
-157 QALLQWQTFNVG
+157 
-169 KNTTVTFDQSAG
+169 
-181 GANANQWIA
+181 
-190 FNQITDP
+190 
-197 TGNPTQILGQIK
+197 
-209 AQGQVYVINPNG
+209 
-221 IIFGGSSKVDVNTL
+221 
-235 TVSSLPINTN
+235 
-245 LINRG
+245 
-250 LLNNPDAQ
+250 
-258 FLFSGLSLLAG
+258 
-269 PNGTAAFT
+269 
-277 PTPPP
+277 
-282 TSTGVYGDITVQ
+282 
-294 AGAKITTPISADG
+294 
-307 NGGRVALFGANI
+307 
-319 KNEGSILTPAGQTIL
+319 
-334 AAGLQIGLTA
+334 
-344 HDSLDPSLR
+344 
-353 GLDVYV
+353 
-359 GQVGTYGGSI
+359 
-369 DNSGLISSPRG
+369 
-380 SITLAGKNI
+380 
-389 FHTGALSSSTSV
+389 
-401 SLNGR
+401 
-406 IELLAHYGAQSN
+406 
-418 PSTANSVGSL
+418 
-428 PFLNRN
+428 
-434 SGTVSLGNNSVIEI
+434 
-448 LPEYSSKETTI
+448 
-459 GSVLSLRS
+459 
-467 QINLEGL
+467 
-474 ALHLGEN
+474 
-481 STILA
+481 
-486 PNALVRL
+486 
-493 AAGEWN
+493 
-499 FLGGISPTSKFT
+499 
-511 QSAGQVYLD
+511 
-520 KDALVNVAGSIDVP
+520 
-534 VSVAQNIISV
+534 
-544 DLRAAEL
+544 
-551 ANSPLQRNG
+551 
-560 PLRGQS
+560 
-566 VQIDIRDSGIYEGAM
+566 M
-581 WIGTPLADVAGFANL
+581 WLGTPLADVAGFANL

-607 GGSVTISAGA
+607 GGSVNISAGA

-630 GGSIAYQEAVVRT
+630 GGSIAYQEAIVRT
-643 SQLITPSGSLVDI
+643 SQLITPSGTLTDI

-690 IPGGGR
+690 VPGGGR

-725 KIFAGESQRASL
+725 KIFAGESQRAIL
-737 PSASSLI
+737 PTASSLV
-744 LDFSAID
+744 LDFTAID

-758 TYAPTPPAIVFQSQN
+758 NFAPTPPAIVFQAPN

-803 PEILTAGGF
+803 PEIVAAGGF
-812 GNFTLNNPDGSITVP
+812 GNFTLNNPDSSITVP

-859 ISFLAPNLTLSQ
+859 ISFFAPNLTLSQ

-888 DRGIFRLGQNGNID
+888 GRGIFRLGQTGNID

-919 LPLALNGGSVTIR
+919 LPLALNGGSVTIK
-932 AFQSILET
+932 AFQTILRT

-995 AGGGSLSLT
+995 TGGGSLSLT
-1004 APAFQ
+1004 ASAFQ

-1051 PGILVTTNTTIR
+1051 PGILITANTTIR

-1158 ANNYPAPSDPPLY
+1158 ASSFPSPSDPPLFT
-1171 STVLIGASSILDAS
+1171 TVLIGASSILDVS

-1207 ISVSGNILTQVG
+1207 ISVSGNILTQDG
-1219 AKLIANGTSGIL
+1219 ARLIANGTSGIL
-1231 DLTPAASSLYPAALA
+1231 DLTPAASSLYPAALT
-1246 SLNGRLTV
+1246 SLNGLITL

-1299 FVLPNTTSTSA
+1299 FVPPNTTSTSA
-1310 DINLIVTQ
+1310 DINLVVTQ

-1393 GTLNLSASH
+1393 GTLNLSAPH
-1402 IHAGQNFLPPSLPG
+1402 IYAGQNFLPPSLPG

-1430 NQPLSILPST
+1430 NQPLSIMPST

-1468 VPSGEIRG
+1468 VPTGEIRG

-1510 ISIVGGSARPLPFSA
+1510 ISIIGGSARPLPFSA
-1525 GGTLNIHA
+1525 GGTHNLHA
-1533 STISQNG
+1533 SAITQNG

-1557 TAPQNPVSGNLITT
+1557 TSPQNPVSGNLLAT
-1571 PVTANLTL
+1571 PVTSNLTL
-1579 GAASVTST
+1579 GPNSVTST

-1675 IIPSYNFDYAPYAP
+1675 IIPSYNFEYAPYAP
-1689 FNPQAEA
+1689 FNQQAEA

-1711 DQITLAAGSKSDL
+1711 DQITLAAGSNL
-1724 PAGTYTLLPARY
+1724 PTGTYTLLPARY

-1742 FLVTPRSGTPA
+1742 FLVTPRTGNPA
-1753 NPSTQ
+1753 NPSTK
-1758 ADGSSI
+1758 ADRSSI
-1764 VTGYRANNLD
+1764 VSGYRANNLD
-1774 PNRSGPTTIANFEI
+1774 PNRSGPTSIGSFEV
-1788 ASAKTVLKRA
+1788 ASANTFRQRA
-1798 EYQRF
+1798 EYQEF

-1816 EIAVPRLPTDAGIL
+1816 EIPVPRLPMDAGIL
-1830 SYTASA
+1830 SYTAST
-1836 NFSIAGAVSATTPT
+1836 NFSIAGAVAATTPA

-1863 DILINASGTGGAP
+1863 DILINTTGTGGAP
-1876 GTLTLSSSLLNSFGA
+1876 GILALSSSLLNSFGA

-1898 VRTQTQ
+1898 VRTQSQ
-1904 GGITVST
+1904 GSITVST
-1911 STKNLT
+1911 STENLT
-1917 LDNEGAPLSGNDII
+1917 LDNEGVPLIGNDII
-1931 LTASE
+1931 LTASD
-1936 NLILAENSAITA
+1936 NLILGENSAITA
-1948 SGNRS
+1948 SGNRP

-1978 AQDTV
+1978 AQNTV
-1983 TRLGV
+1983 NRLGV
-1988 TPGGF
+1988 TPGGT
-1993 ANLITGNASTL
+1993 ANLITGNASSL
-2004 TGTSLFLDSTA
+2004 SGTSLILDSTA
-2015 ATSLDS
+2015 ATSLDP
-2021 GTILIGSA
+2021 GTILLGSA

-2080 YGTGQIGSNTFQNLT
+2080 YGTGQIGSSTFQNLT

-2107 NGSVI
+2107 SGNII

-2184 LDTPVITGLQASK
+2184 LDTPILTSLQASK

-2238 HLASGQLAVTSVTD
+2238 HLASGQLTVTSVTG

-2258 SLNLSG
+2258 SLDLSG

-2282 LKSDNASVRIL
+2282 LKSENASVRIL

-2314 FSPKGSL
+2314 FSPNGSL

-2326 VTASPGANGNN
+2326 VSASPGTNGSN

-2342 DASSIAS
+2342 DTSSIAN

-2463 SSGSSIFLGVA
+2463 SSGSTIFLDVA

-2495 RNVTNTDLQLA
+2495 RNVGNTDLQLA

-2556 STTSGYSAMLTRLTG
+2556 NTTNGYSAILTRLTG
-2571 LNSALDLILTP
+2571 LNSSLDLILTP
-2582 GAEIINRTGDLTLG
+2582 GAEIINRSGDLTLG
-2596 TISSDATFDWNLAT
+2596 TISSTATSDWNLAT

-2643 ASLWLSPLIANNP
+2643 ASLWLSPLMANNA

-2732 IDISTARSIQLLNPF
+2732 IDISAGRSIQLLNLF

-2775 RTVSQTN
+2775 RTVSQIN

-2908 AAGTTLLQELGGGDL
+2908 AASAALLQELGGGDL
-2923 SVRAGRDISGGVYY
+2923 IVRAGRDISGGVYY
-2937 VERGTGSLQAGAAIT
+2937 VERGTGSLHAGATIT

-3033 VNALSLGGDVT
+3033 LNALSLGGDVT
-3044 HRNAITL
+3044 HRNTITL
-3051 PGQSQATSLFLAWHQ
+3051 PGQSQATSLLRAWHQ

-3071 TGSTSSTSFI
+3071 TGSTSSTSFN

-3140 ALQPSGISNTLIK
+3140 ALQPSGISNTLING
-3153 DQATRTW
+3153 QATRTW

-3189 TGATFSASTKPAFM
+3189 TGATFSASTTPDFM

-3208 LFTESGSYSGNDAL
+3208 LFTESGSYTGKDAL
-3222 LQNLQSRH
+3222 LQTRQSRH

-3361 GNLRNPFLNSE
+3361 GNFRNPYLISQ

-3380 GIGPATSL
+3380 GIGPATNL

-3412 EKLLPSTDINT
+3412 EKLLPGTDINT
-3423 LSADELAAL
+3423 LSTNEIASL

-3445 RNFNNPESPDF
+3445 RDFNNPESADF
-3456 GTYKEG
+3456 GTYKKG

-3505 TLANT
+3505 TLANAALGT
-3510 AIGNPLTPPGV
+3510 PLTPPGV

-3553 IWSTEGDIAAGSSS
+3553 IWSTKGDIAAGSSS

-3651 GGTSTGGNTVVAA
+3651 GGTSIGGNATVSA
-3664 PSVATVTTASN
+3664 PSVATVTAASN
-3675 SAAATSATADSTQN
+3675 SAASTSATAAGTQN
-3689 EASKEI
+3689 EERNKI
-3695 SEEVTTQLSIFEVVV
+3695 SEEVTTQLSVFDVVV
-3710 IGYGGGEAPD
+3710 IGYGGGEALD
-3720 DEKEEEESEDSSQ
+3720 EEKEEEESEDSSQ

>member
-88 QDAARAAA
+88 QDAARATA
-96 ISGPNNLSLGLP
+96 ISGPNNLSPGLP
-108 DVPNGINTNG
+108 DVSNGIGTNG

-123 GVGTDPTK
+123 GVGTDPSK

-140 TTDLQGLVDVG
+140 TTDLQGLVNVG

-169 KNTTVTFDQSAG
+169 KNTTVTFDQTAG
-181 GANANQWIA
+181 GANSNQWIA

-197 TGNPTQILGQIK
+197 TGNPSQILGQIK

-221 IIFGGSSKVDVNTL
+221 IIFGGSSTVDVNTL
-235 TVSSLPINTN
+235 TVSSLPINNN
-245 LINRG
+245 LIARG
-250 LLNNPDAQ
+250 LLNNPDSQ

-282 TSTGVYGDITVQ
+282 VSTGVYGDVTVQ
-294 AGAKITTPISADG
+294 AGAKITTPVSADG
-307 NGGRVALFGANI
+307 NGGRVALFGANV
-319 KNEGSILTPAGQTIL
+319 KNEGTILTPAGQTIL

-353 GLDVYV
+353 GLDVFV
-359 GQVGTYGGSI
+359 GQVGTYGGTI
-369 DNSGLISSPRG
+369 DNTGFISSPRG

-389 FHTGALSSSTSV
+389 LLTGALTSSTSV

-418 PSTANSVGSL
+418 PSSANSLGSL

-434 SGTVSLGNNSVIEI
+434 SGSVTLGNNSVIEI

-474 ALHLGEN
+474 AVYLGEN

-499 FLGGISPTSKFT
+499 FLGGITPTSKFT

-560 PLRGQS
+560 PLRSQS
-566 VQIDIRDSGIYEGAM
+566 VQIDVRDAGIYEGTM
-581 WIGTPLADVAGFANL
+581 WLGTPLADVAGFANL

-617 STVMQAGAKIDVS
+617 STVMQAGSKIDVS
-630 GGSIAYQEAVVRT
+630 GGSIAYQEAIVRT

-690 IPGGGR
+690 VPGGGR

-716 AALDGSFIG
+716 AALDGSLLG

-803 PEILTAGGF
+803 PEILTSGGF

-859 ISFLAPNLTLSQ
+859 ISFFAPNLTLSQ

-888 DRGIFRLGQNGNID
+888 GRGIFRLGQTGNID
-902 TSGLLIDDRLAN
+902 TSGLPIDDRLAN

-919 LPLALNGGSVTIR
+919 LPLALSGGSVTIR
-932 AFQSILET
+932 AFQTILDT

-995 AGGGSLSLT
+995 TGGGSLSLT
-1004 APAFQ
+1004 ASAFQ

-1051 PGILVTTNTTIR
+1051 PGILITANTTIR

-1158 ANNYPAPSDPPLY
+1158 ASSFPSPSDPPLFT
-1171 STVLIGASSILDAS
+1171 TVLIGASSILDVS

-1207 ISVSGNILTQVG
+1207 ISVSGNILTQDG
-1219 AKLIANGTSGIL
+1219 ARLIANGTSGIL
-1231 DLTPAASSLYPAALA
+1231 DLTPAASSLYPAALT
-1246 SLNGRLTV
+1246 SLNGLITL

-1299 FVLPNTTSTSA
+1299 FVPPNTTSTSA

-1332 TTPLDENGNPVS
+1332 ITPLDENGIPVS
-1344 GLGRIA
+1344 GLGRIT

-1371 GDVSISMPGTI
+1371 GNVSISIPGTI

-1393 GTLNLSASH
+1393 GTLNLSAPH
-1402 IHAGQNFLPPSLPG
+1402 IYAGQNFLPPSLPG

-1430 NQPLSILPST
+1430 NQPLSIMPST

-1468 VPSGEIRG
+1468 VPTGEIRG

-1510 ISIVGGSARPLPFSA
+1510 ISIIGGSARPLPFSV
-1525 GGTLNIHA
+1525 GGTLNLHA
-1533 STISQNG
+1533 SAITQNG

-1557 TAPQNPVSGNLITT
+1557 TSPQNPVSGNLLAT
-1571 PVTANLTL
+1571 PVTSNLTL
-1579 GAASVTST
+1579 GPNSVTST

-1675 IIPSYNFDYAPYAP
+1675 IIPSYNFEYAPYAP
-1689 FNPQAEA
+1689 FNQQAEA

-1711 DQITLAAGSKSDL
+1711 DQITLAAGSNL
-1724 PAGTYTLLPARY
+1724 PTGTYTLLPARY

-1742 FLVTPRSGTPA
+1742 FLVTPRTGNPA
-1753 NPSTQ
+1753 NPSTK
-1758 ADGSSI
+1758 ADRSSI
-1764 VTGYRANNLD
+1764 VSGYRANNLD
-1774 PNRSGPTTIANFEI
+1774 PNRSGPTSIGSFEV
-1788 ASAKTVLKRA
+1788 ASANTFRQRA
-1798 EYQRF
+1798 EYQEF

-1816 EIAVPRLPTDAGIL
+1816 EVPVPRLPMDAGIL
-1830 SYTASA
+1830 SYTAST
-1836 NFSIAGAVSATTPT
+1836 NFSIAGAVAATTPA

-1863 DILINASGTGGAP
+1863 DILINTTGTGGAP
-1876 GTLTLSSSLLNSFGA
+1876 GILALSSSLLNSFGA

-1898 VRTQTQ
+1898 VRTQSQ
-1904 GGITVST
+1904 GRITVST
-1911 STKNLT
+1911 STENLT
-1917 LDNEGAPLSGNDII
+1917 LDNEGVPLIGNDII
-1931 LTASE
+1931 LTASD
-1936 NLILAENSAITA
+1936 NLILGENSAITA
-1948 SGNRS
+1948 SGNRP

-1978 AQDTV
+1978 AQNTV
-1983 TRLGV
+1983 NRLGV
-1988 TPGGF
+1988 TPGGT
-1993 ANLITGNASTL
+1993 ANLITGNASSL
-2004 TGTSLFLDSTA
+2004 SGTSLILDSTA
-2015 ATSLDS
+2015 ATSLDP
-2021 GTILIGSA
+2021 GTILLGST

-2059 LSTLLSNT
+2059 LSTLLTNT

-2080 YGTGQIGSNTFQNLT
+2080 YGTGQIGSSTFQNLT

-2128 VAPIIP
+2128 IAPAIP

-2161 NLYATD
+2161 NLNATD

-2172 SEGSLVTSSDLN
+2172 SEGSLVTSSNLN
-2184 LDTPVITGLQASK
+2184 LDTPILTGLQASK
-2197 YAISANGSFS
+2197 YAISSTGSFS

-2238 HLASGQLAVTSVTD
+2238 HLASGQLTVTSVTG

-2258 SLNLSG
+2258 SLDLSG

-2314 FSPKGSL
+2314 FSPNGSL

-2326 VTASPGANGNN
+2326 VNASPGANGNN

-2342 DASSIAS
+2342 DTSSIAS

-2435 AAGKGGSIT
+2435 AAGKGGSVN

-2463 SSGSSIFLGVA
+2463 SSGSSISLGVA
-2474 EKDASS
+2474 ENNASS
-2480 ASLGKFTGTLHLRSP
+2480 ASLGKFTGTLQLRAP
-2495 RNVTNTDLQLA
+2495 RNVANTDLQLA

-2514 ASAITVEGYKLYD
+2514 ASSITVEGYKLYD
-2527 LTGTANGTITSA
+2527 LTGTASGTITST
-2539 IQTQVLN
+2539 IQTQIRN

-2556 STTSGYSAMLTRLTG
+2556 STTSGYSAILTRLTG
-2571 LNSALDLILTP
+2571 LNSSLDLILTP

-2596 TISSDATFDWNLAT
+2596 TISSNATLDWNLAT

-2625 ASQNLTFHNAL
+2625 ASQNLTFYNAL

-2656 LLPANSQSWSY
+2656 LLPASSQSWSY
-2667 HLAAGADNTAA
+2667 HLAAGADTSAA

-2747 ASIYTAGTRVAD
+2747 ASIYTAGTSVAD

-2767 DFVTPVLN
+2767 DFVTPILN
-2775 RTVSQTN
+2775 RTVPQTN

-2853 GSTTDAA
+2853 TSRVDAA

-2902 ARAPRG
+2902 ARAPQG
-2908 AAGTTLLQELGGGDL
+2908 AASAALLQELGGGDL
-2923 SVRAGRDISGGVYY
+2923 SVRAGRDISGGVFY
-2937 VERGTGSLQAGAAIT
+2937 VERGTGSLHAAAAIT

-2960 FGLVGGLNN
+2960 SGLVSGLNN
-2969 PAAGILDPL
+2969 PSSQILDPL

-3001 LGPVANPFLLPQ
+3001 LGPATNPFLLPQ

-3044 HRNAITL
+3044 LRNAVTL
-3051 PGQSQATSLFLAWHQ
+3051 PGQSQANSLLGVWHQ

-3071 TGSTSSTSFI
+3071 TGSASSTSFI
-3081 QPWLRLAENDLSPFT
+3081 QPWLRLAENDLSPFSS
-3096 PVWEL
+3096 VWEL

-3125 SPVGQLELIAAGSIA
+3125 SPVGQLELIAAGSVA
-3140 ALQPSGISNTLIK
+3140 ALQPSGISNTLING
-3153 DQATRTW
+3153 QATRTW

-3174 VPSPLSPLNTGTANP
+3174 IPSPLSPLNTGTANP
-3189 TGATFSASTKPAFM
+3189 TGAIFSASTTRDFM

-3208 LFTESGSYSGNDAL
+3208 LLTESGSYIGNDAL
-3222 LQNLQSRH
+3222 LQTRQSRH

-3317 GRSPLPGDIQ
+3317 GQSPLPGDIQ
-3327 VAGPGNLHVL
+3327 IAGPGNLHVL
-3337 AGRDLDLGTGSA
+3337 AGRNLDLGTGSA
-3349 LADGTG
+3349 LANGTG

-3361 GNLRNPFLNSE
+3361 GNFRNPYLISQ

-3380 GIGPATSL
+3380 GIGPATNL

-3397 YVQDVASTEEGMKLI
+3397 YIQDVASTEEGMKLI
-3412 EKLLPSTDINT
+3412 EKLLPGTDINT
-3423 LSADELAAL
+3423 LSTNEIASL

-3445 RNFNNPESPDF
+3445 RDFNNPESTDF
-3456 GTYKEG
+3456 GTYKKG

-3475 PWDGEIIARSRDIR
+3475 PWNGEIIARSRDIR

-3510 AIGNPLTPPGV
+3510 ALGNPLTPPGV

-3532 TDQSVDIGIGRIFT
+3532 ADQSVDIGIGRIFT
-3546 LRGGDAI
+3546 LRGGEAI
-3553 IWSTEGDIAAGSSS
+3553 IWSTKGDIAAGSSS

-3582 QTASVQTDLAG
+3582 QAASVQTDLAG

-3651 GGTSTGGNTVVAA
+3651 GGTSIGGNATVSA

-3675 SAAATSATADSTQN
+3675 SAAATSATAANTQN
-3689 EASKEI
+3689 EARKEI
-3695 SEEVTTQLSIFEVVV
+3695 SEEVTTQLSVFDVVV

-3720 DEKEEEESEDSSQ
+3720 EEKEEEESEDSSQ
-3733 DAEDSN
+3733 NTEDSN

>member
-1 MKPIFHK
+1 MKPTLQN

-13 GSYLSL
+13 GCYLSL
-19 GSAVIIS
+19 GSVIIISNLTYS
-26 SLIYSRAGDILR
+26 SAGDILR
-38 GGGGSSSLPAAA
+38 GGGGSSSLPATP

-96 ISGPNNLSLGLP
+96 ISGPNNLSPGLP
-108 DVPNGINTNG
+108 DVPNGIGTNG

-140 TTDLQGLVDVG
+140 TTDLQGLVNVG

-169 KNTTVTFDQSAG
+169 KNTTVTFDQTAG
-181 GANANQWIA
+181 GANSNQWIA

-197 TGNPTQILGQIK
+197 TGNPSQILGQIK

-221 IIFGGSSKVDVNTL
+221 VIFGGSSTVDVNTL
-235 TVSSLPINTN
+235 TVSSLPINNN
-245 LINRG
+245 LIARG
-250 LLNNPDAQ
+250 LLNNPDSQ

-282 TSTGVYGDITVQ
+282 QSTGVYGDVTVQ
-294 AGAKITTPISADG
+294 AGAKITTPVSADG
-307 NGGRVALFGANI
+307 NGGRVALFGANV
-319 KNEGSILTPAGQTIL
+319 KNEGTILTPAGQTIL

-353 GLDVYV
+353 GLDVFV
-359 GQVGTYGGSI
+359 GQVGAYGGTI
-369 DNSGLISSPRG
+369 DNTGFISSPRG

-389 FHTGALSSSTSV
+389 LHTGALTSSTSV

-434 SGTVSLGNNSVIEI
+434 SGTVNLSNNSVIEI

-474 ALHLGEN
+474 AIYLGEN

-499 FLGGISPTSKFT
+499 FLGGITPTSKFT

-520 KDALVNVAGSIDVP
+520 KDALVNVAGSIDIP

-596 IQRGIGQLTTA
+596 IQRGVGQLTTA
-607 GGSVTISAGA
+607 GGSVNISAGA
-617 STVMQAGAKIDVS
+617 STVIQAGAKIDVS
-630 GGSIAYQEAVVRT
+630 GGSIAYQEAIVRT
-643 SQLITPSGSLVDI
+643 SQLITPSGTLTDI

-690 IPGGGR
+690 VPGGGR

-716 AALDGSFIG
+716 AALEGSFIG
-725 KIFAGESQRASL
+725 KIFAGESQRAIL
-737 PSASSLI
+737 PTASSLV

-751 RSFPSLP
+751 RNFPSLP
-758 TYAPTPPAIVFQSQN
+758 NFAPTPPAIVFQAPN

-779 PFQTDADGKPL
+779 PFQTDADGKPF

-803 PEILTAGGF
+803 PEIVAAGGF

-833 ALERGTISMSASN
+833 TPERGTISMTATN
-846 INVDGSIISPGGT
+846 ITVDGSIISPSGT

-888 DRGIFRLGQNGNID
+888 GRGIFILGQNGNID
-902 TSGLLIDDRLAN
+902 TSGLLIDDRITN
-914 PSSGS
+914 PSSSS
-919 LPLALNGGSVTIR
+919 LPLALNGGSVTIK
-932 AFQSILET
+932 AFQTILRT

-950 RADSRARISY
+950 RSDTRARISY
-960 GNAGNISLSG
+960 GKAGAISLSG

-975 ESSILGGSL
+975 ESSILGGFL
-984 QLGATLAGYSG
+984 QLDATLAGYSG
-995 AGGGSLSLT
+995 GGGGSLNLT
-1004 APAFQ
+1004 ASAFK
-1009 IGGTNSDNQ
+1009 IGGTSSDNQ
-1018 VTVLS
+1018 ITHLS
-1023 PSFFTEGGFSSFSL
+1023 PFFFSQGGFSSFSL
-1037 SGTGI
+1037 SGVGI
-1042 ATSNANIFI
+1042 ATSDADSFV
-1051 PGILVTTNTTIR
+1051 PGITIAANTTIA
-1063 PIVQSR
+1063 PIIQSR

-1158 ANNYPAPSDPPLY
+1158 ASSFPSPSDPPLY
-1171 STVLIGASSILDAS
+1171 TTVLIGASSTLDVS

-1207 ISVSGNILTQVG
+1207 ISVSGNILTQDG
-1219 AKLIANGTSGIL
+1219 AELIANGTSGIL

-1299 FVLPNTTSTSA
+1299 FVPPNTASTSA

-1371 GDVSISMPGTI
+1371 GNVSITMPGTI

-1430 NQPLSILPST
+1430 NQPLSILPNT

-1468 VPSGEIRG
+1468 VPTGEIRG

-1533 STISQNG
+1533 SSISQNG

-1557 TAPQNPVSGNLITT
+1557 TSPQNPVSGNLLAT
-1571 PVTANLTL
+1571 PVTTNLIL
-1579 GAASVTST
+1579 GAASITST

-1622 GPSNKDIKLSSQ
+1622 GPSNKDIKLSAE

-1675 IIPSYNFDYAPYAP
+1675 IIPSYNFEYAPYAP
-1689 FNPQAEA
+1689 FNQQAEA
-1696 LQGAPGYSNSTLKAG
+1696 LQGVSGYYNSTLKVG
-1711 DQITLAAGSKSDL
+1711 DQITLAAGSSL

-1742 FLVTPRSGTPA
+1742 FLVTPRSGNPA
-1753 NPSTQ
+1753 NPSTK
-1758 ADGSSI
+1758 ADRSSI
-1764 VTGYRANNLD
+1764 VSGYRANNLD
-1774 PNRSGPTTIANFEI
+1774 PNRSGPTSI
-1788 ASAKTVLKRA
+1788 ASFEVASADTFRQRA
-1798 EYQRF
+1798 EYQEF

-1830 SYTASA
+1830 SYTAST
-1836 NFSIAGAVSATTPT
+1836 NFSIAGAVAAITPT

-1863 DILINASGTGGAP
+1863 DILINTSGTGGAP
-1876 GTLTLSSSLLNSFGA
+1876 GILTLSSSLLNSFGA

-1898 VRTQTQ
+1898 VRTQNQ

-1917 LDNEGAPLSGNDII
+1917 LDNEGVPLSGNDII

-1948 SGNRS
+1948 SGNRP

-2059 LSTLLSNT
+2059 LSTLLTNT

-2080 YGTGQIGSNTFQNLT
+2080 YGTGQIGSSTFQNLT

-2107 NGSVI
+2107 SGNII
-2112 LAARNLT
+2112 LTAKNLT

-2128 VAPIIP
+2128 VAPTIP

-2161 NLYATD
+2161 NLNAAD

-2172 SEGSLVTSSDLN
+2172 SEGSLVTSSNLN
-2184 LDTPVITGLQASK
+2184 LDAPVITGLQASK
-2197 YAISANGSFS
+2197 YAISSNDSFS
-2207 YTSQSAPSVYP
+2207 YTSQSAPTVYP

-2238 HLASGQLAVTSVTD
+2238 HLTSGQLAVTSVTD

-2258 SLNLSG
+2258 SLDISG

-2282 LKSDNASVRIL
+2282 LKSENASVRIL
-2293 QSAVLNLSAPAAA
+2293 QSAVLNLSAPATA
-2306 GNAGQLNV
+2306 GNGGQLNV
-2314 FSPKGSL
+2314 FSPNGSL

-2342 DASSIAS
+2342 DTSSIAN

-2370 RTGNVVIDSNAIA
+2370 RTGNVVIDSNAVA

-2398 GNINASGN
+2398 GSINASGN

-2411 DLKANGSLTLLSGS
+2411 DLKANGNLTLLSGS
-2425 SLDASAEVFD
+2425 SLDASAAVFD
-2435 AAGKGGSIT
+2435 AAGKGGSVT
-2444 LEAGSQRNGIVRS
+2444 LEAGSQRNGIVRT
-2457 DALLTL
+2457 DALLNL
-2463 SSGSSIFLGVA
+2463 SSGSSIFLDVA

-2480 ASLGKFTGTLHLRSP
+2480 ASLGKFTGTLHLRAP
-2495 RNVTNTDLQLA
+2495 RNVANTDIQLA

-2527 LTGTANGTITSA
+2527 LTGTASGTITSA
-2539 IQTQVLN
+2539 IQTQIRN

-2556 STTSGYSAMLTRLTG
+2556 STTSGYSAILTRLTG
-2571 LNSALDLILTP
+2571 LNSSLDLILTP
-2582 GAEIINRTGDLTLG
+2582 GAEIINRSGDLTLG
-2596 TISSDATFDWNLAT
+2596 TISSTATSDWNLAT

-2678 SFRSVLPLDSIS
+2678 SFRSVLPLNSIS

-2747 ASIYTAGTRVAD
+2747 ASIYTAGTSVAD

-2767 DFVTPVLN
+2767 DFVTPILN
-2775 RTVSQTN
+2775 RTVPQTN

-2853 GSTTDAA
+2853 TSRVDAA

-2902 ARAPRG
+2902 ARAPQG
-2908 AAGTTLLQELGGGDL
+2908 TATAALLQELGGGDL
-2923 SVRAGRDISGGVYY
+2923 SVRAGRDISGGVFY
-2937 VERGTGSLQAGAAIT
+2937 VERGTGSLHASAAIT

-2960 FGLVGGLNN
+2960 SGLVSNLNN
-2969 PAAGILDPL
+2969 AAAGILDPL

-3001 LGPVANPFLLPQ
+3001 LGPATNPFLLPQ

-3027 YSADAS
+3027 YSAEAS

-3044 HRNAITL
+3044 LRNAVTL
-3051 PGQSQATSLFLAWHQ
+3051 PGQSQATSLLSVWHQ

-3071 TGSTSSTSFI
+3071 TGSASSTSFI
-3081 QPWLRLAENDLSPFT
+3081 QPWLRLAENDLSPFSS
-3096 PVWEL
+3096 VWEL

-3119 NLTTFP
+3119 NLSTFP

-3140 ALQPSGISNTLIK
+3140 ALQPSGISNTLING
-3153 DQATRTW
+3153 QATRTW

-3189 TGATFSASTKPAFM
+3189 TGAIFSASTTRDFM

-3208 LFTESGSYSGNDAL
+3208 LFTESGSYTGNDAL
-3222 LQNLQSRH
+3222 LQTRQSRH

-3259 AKPAWITAGRDIT
+3259 AKPAWITSGRDIT

-3283 SHLSIVSAA
+3283 SHLSIISAA

-3317 GRSPLPGDIQ
+3317 GQSPLPGDIQ
-3327 VAGPGNLHVL
+3327 IAGPGNLHVL
-3337 AGRDLDLGTGSA
+3337 AGRNLDLGTGSA
-3349 LADGTG
+3349 LANGTG

-3361 GNLRNPFLNSE
+3361 GNFRNPYLFSQ

-3380 GIGPATSL
+3380 GIGPATNL

-3412 EKLLPSTDINT
+3412 EKLLPGTDINS
-3423 LSADELAAL
+3423 LSANELASL

-3445 RNFNNPESPDF
+3445 RDFNNPESTDF
-3456 GTYKEG
+3456 GTYKKG

-3475 PWDGEIIARSRDIR
+3475 PWNGEIIARSRDIR

-3510 AIGNPLTPPGV
+3510 ALGNPLTPPGV

-3532 TDQSVDIGIGRIFT
+3532 ADQSVDIGIGRIFT
-3546 LRGGDAI
+3546 LRGGEAI
-3553 IWSTEGDIAAGSSS
+3553 IWSTKGDIAAGSSS

-3582 QTASVQTDLAG
+3582 QAASVQTDLAG

-3651 GGTSTGGNTVVAA
+3651 GGTSIGGNATVSA

-3675 SAAATSATADSTQN
+3675 SAAAANSTAANTQN
-3689 EASKEI
+3689 EERKEI
-3695 SEEVTTQLSIFEVVV
+3695 PEEVTAQLSVFDVVV
-3710 IGYGGGEAPD
+3710 IGYGGGEVLEE
-3720 DEKEEEESEDSSQ
+3720 DEEDEESEDSSQ
-3733 DAEDSN
+3733 DVEDSN